1 MQRQN
6 KTKEKK
12 SGTSALHQAYRRFL
26 KIHGNPHE
34 IAAGLALGLFVAMSP
49 FMGTHMALAV
59 FLAAIFKWNKISA
72 AAGVWLNNPLT
83 MPALYG
89 ATWFVGSKIT
99 GVKLV
104 ENLPHSFDI
113 KATYAFL
120 LKTPSL
126 ITTLTI
132 GGIVVG
138 IPLSLVVYYVAFG
151 LLQRY
156 QEEVREKLRKRK
168 SRRKKKK
175 KARKKKK
182 KKKKRR

>member
-1 MQRQN
+1 MLNQD
-6 KTKEKK
+6 KTKEK
-12 SGTSALHQAYRRFL
+12 SGNSAFHQAYRRFL
-26 KIHGNPHE
+26 KIRGNPHE

-49 FMGTHMALAV
+49 FIGIHMALAV
-59 FLAAIFKWNKISA
+59 CLAALFKWNKISA
-72 AAGVWLNNPLT
+72 VAGVWLSNPIT

-99 GVKLV
+99 GVKLAD
-104 ENLPHSFDI
+104 NIPHSFNL

-120 LKTPSL
+120 LKTPAL

-138 IPLSLVVYYVAFG
+138 VPLAIAVYYVAYSI
-151 LLQRY
+151 LQRY

-168 SRRKKKK
+168 IRRKKKK
-175 KARKKKK
+175 KARKKRKK
-182 KKKKRR
+182 NKRRR